1 MEEAAIDI
9 FLPVMETA
17 TVLAAHYAQACGRDT
32 VLAEDI
38 RLGLMYAA
46 RHVTGK
52 QVGTLFPEVYDEED
66 SDEDEE
72 DSEESDAEDPPWTQY
87 EGPEEL
93 PNKMNECAATWAEW
107 QPETPAERALKN
119 AVDKQAEQ

>member
-9 FLPVMETA
+9 FLPVMESA
-17 TVLAAHYAQACGRDT
+17 TVLAAHYAHACGRDT

-46 RHVTGK
+46 RHVTGR
-52 QVGTLFPEVYDEED
+52 QVGTLFPEVYED

-72 DSEESDAEDPPWTQY
+72 DSEESDADEEDPPWTKY
-87 EGPEEL
+87 EGQEEL
-93 PNKMNECAATWAEW
+93 PNKMNECAETWADW

-119 AVDKQAEQ
+119 AVDNQAEQ